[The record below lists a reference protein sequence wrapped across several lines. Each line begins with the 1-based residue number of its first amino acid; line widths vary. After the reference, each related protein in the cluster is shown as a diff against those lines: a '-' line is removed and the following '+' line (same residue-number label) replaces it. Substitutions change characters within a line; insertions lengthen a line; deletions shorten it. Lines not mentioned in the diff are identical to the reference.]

1 MWLTHYISMDSAD
14 LEQTPQLRREKGG
27 AERDVVTMR
36 SCRGS
41 TQSQSPGPSGQ
52 PAPSNSPGFPLAIDK
67 EVVKQ
72 EEGSL
77 LDVAC
82 RDF

>member
-1 MWLTHYISMDSAD
+1 MWLIHYISMDSAD
-14 LEQTPQLRREKGG
+14 LEQTPQLRREKG
-27 AERDVVTMR
+27 VQN
-36 SCRGS
+36 CQGS
-41 TQSQSPGPSGQ
+41 TQSQPPGPPGQ

-72 EEGSL
+72 EEGPL

-82 RDF
+82 GDF